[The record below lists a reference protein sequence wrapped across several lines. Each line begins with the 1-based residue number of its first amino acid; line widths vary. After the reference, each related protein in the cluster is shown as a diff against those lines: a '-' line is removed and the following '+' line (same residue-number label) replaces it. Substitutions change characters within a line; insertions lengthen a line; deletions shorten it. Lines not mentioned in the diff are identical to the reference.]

1 MVRWMGVHL
10 LGLMALTA
18 VPASAAPF
26 DDGIDAYYQNDF
38 AKALRL
44 WLPLA
49 EDGNANAQNNLGAM
63 YENGQ
68 GVAADMK
75 EAARWYRRA
84 AEQAHTDGQMN
95 LGRLYTTGQGI
106 PEDLVRAHMWLTI
119 ATDRS
124 MGGMLW
130 GAADALAART
140 AVAARLTPEQLTL
153 ARQMAKRCVESNYWE
168 CN

>member
-1 MVRWMGVHL
+1 MFRWIGL
-10 LGLMALTA
+10 LALVLA
-18 VPASAAPF
+18 ALVAGPARAGPF
-26 DDGIDAYYQNDF
+26 DDGIDAYYQHDF

-49 EDGNANAQNNLGAM
+49 EDGNAYAQNNLGAM
-63 YENGQ
+63 HENGQ

-84 AEQAHTDGQMN
+84 AEQAHTDAQLN
-95 LGRLYTTGQGI
+95 LARLYTTGQGVQ
-106 PEDLVRAHMWLTI
+106 EDLVRAHMWLTI
-119 ATDRS
+119 STERS

-130 GAADALAART
+130 GALDALAARD
-140 AVAARLTPEQLTL
+140 AVAAKLSPEQLAL
-153 ARQMAKRCVESNYWE
+153 ARAMAKRCVESNYWE